1 MGDNSDY
8 DSDNSYWC
16 CTSSSKYKH
25 LSHPEYTHPNP
36 NLSETDLYQH
46 EQDLNTNPN
55 KYGDTD
61 GEDKNH
67 VEWEVNKGYKPMRTH
82 LDRLRYLY
90 TSSRGYAIYE
100 WLTLRAG
107 IP

>member
-1 MGDNSDY
+1 MSDNSEY
-8 DSDNSYWC
+8 DSNNSYWC

-25 LSHPEYTHPNP
+25 LSHSEYTHPNP

-67 VEWEVNKGYKPMRTH
+67 MEWEVNEGYEPEYEGSNPIIVARFSH
-82 LDRLRYLY
+82 DRVTPEL
-90 TSSRGYAIYE
+90 S
-100 WLTLRAG
+100 
-107 IP
+107 